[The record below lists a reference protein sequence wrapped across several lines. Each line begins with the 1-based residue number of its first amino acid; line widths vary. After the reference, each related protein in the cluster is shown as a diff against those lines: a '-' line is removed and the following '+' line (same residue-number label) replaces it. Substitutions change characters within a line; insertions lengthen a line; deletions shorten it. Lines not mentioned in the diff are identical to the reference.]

1 MLLAKNLLTDT
12 NLNILD
18 VAYASGFKSLRR
30 FNDSFK
36 SKYKISPSHFRKE
49 NNSFKTGT
57 VTLKVG
63 YKESFR
69 YEALLNFLARRA
81 IPKIEKVENNKYY
94 KTIAVKKNDSYVY
107 GYIIVSNNESK
118 SALEVTIS
126 ENLVRVL
133 PQVLSIVKN
142 IFDL

>member
-1 MLLAKNLLTDT
+1 MHR
-12 NLNILD
+12 
-18 VAYASGFKSLRR
+18 G
-30 FNDSFK
+30 
-36 SKYKISPSHFRKE
+36 
-49 NNSFKTGT
+49 
-57 VTLKVG
+57 LKVCAG
-63 YKESFR
+63 LMIHLKANIR
-69 YEALLNFLARRA
+69 YRRA
-81 IPKIEKVENNKYY
+81 IPKIEKIENNKYY